1 MTLNPAAMSMLQILR
16 WSTALEG
23 QTQRPI
29 AFGIPIV
36 EDVIIYLGDF
46 IENHTNPPLTE
57 LASDQLLKGQI
68 GFALGTL
75 NGCES
80 RALRLR

>member
-1 MTLNPAAMSMLQILR
+1 MSMLQILR

-29 AFGIPIV
+29 AFETPIGEDGIT
-36 EDVIIYLGDF
+36 YLGDF
-46 IENHTNPPLTE
+46 IENQTNPPLTE
-57 LASDQLLKGQI
+57 LASNQLLKGQI

-75 NGCES
+75 NGRES